1 MRKLLLAFTAIFIF
15 LAAAQPVLAQT
26 DTPPAGPVYIVQQGD
41 TLWDIAYRFNITFDE
56 LVAANPDIDPDFIP
70 VGQQL
75 VIPGLEGISGVL
87 TTEVVAL
94 GDTFR
99 SLSRRYQVSTDI
111 LQRLN
116 RIVSPTELYAGVSL
130 VVPVTD
136 ESAALK
142 GRLSLEAGE
151 TMLELAARQ
160 NANPWTLANVNET
173 GAPGRTLPKDIL
185 YTKNETPEFQASGL
199 PPAFRSIEVSP
210 LPLVQGMTIEI
221 TVATPAE
228 SLTGTLVDY
237 PLHFLPAADGKQI
250 ALQGIHA
257 MLEPGLYPL
266 TLTAT
271 LSDDSQQSFEQMVLV
286 ASGFYPDDPDLYI
299 LDASTIDVE
308 VSDAE
313 FAQVLE
319 ITSKVTPKRYWQGLF
334 TSPASLF
341 PNPECYTSPFGNRR
355 TYKTLEGETKLLSFH
370 SGQDFCGGTGLPITA
385 AAPGVVV
392 FAGPLTVRGN
402 ATIIDH
408 GWGIFSGYYHQSEI
422 LVSVGDQVESGQV
435 IGYVGATGRVTGAHL
450 HWEVWANGIQVNPL
464 TWLKQEFP

>member
-1 MRKLLLAFTAIFIF
+1 MRKFIPI
-15 LAAAQPVLAQT
+15 LTTILVLIAAVQPAAAQT
-26 DTPPAGPVYIVQQGD
+26 DVPPSGPVYITQQGD
-41 TLWDIAYRFNITFDE
+41 TLWDIAYRFNITFDD
-56 LVAANPDIDPDFIP
+56 LLAANPDIDPDFIS

-75 VIPGLEGISGVL
+75 VIPGLDGITGVL
-87 TTEVVAL
+87 TTEIVAL

-99 SLSRRYQVSTDI
+99 SLSRQYQISTDI

-130 VVPVTD
+130 VIPVT
-136 ESAALK
+136 EKSAALK
-142 GRLSLEAGE
+142 GRVSLKPGE
-151 TMLELAARQ
+151 TFLELAARQ
-160 NANPWTLANVNET
+160 NANPWALSDINGT
-173 GAPGRTLPKDIL
+173 GAPGRTLPQDIL
-185 YTKNETPEFQASGL
+185 YTWNETKETQANGL
-199 PPAFRSIEVSP
+199 PSAFQSIEISP
-210 LPLVQGMTIEI
+210 LPLVQGMTTEI
-221 TVATPAE
+221 TVSAQAQ
-228 SLTGTLVDY
+228 SLSGTVVDY
-237 PLHFLPAADGKQI
+237 PLHFFATPDGKQI
-250 ALQGIHA
+250 ALQGVHA

-266 TLTAT
+266 TLTAA
-271 LSDDSQQSFEQMVLV
+271 LADGSQQSFEQMILV

-299 LDASTIDVE
+299 MDAATIDTT

-319 ITSKVTPKRYWQGLF
+319 ITTRVSADRHWQGLF

-341 PNPECYTSPFGNRR
+341 LEPECYTSRFGNRR

-385 AAPGVVV
+385 SARGVVV

-422 LVSVGDQVESGQV
+422 LVSVGEQVEPGQL
-435 IGYVGATGRVTGAHL
+435 IGYVGATGRVTGGHL
-450 HWEVWANGIQVNPL
+450 HWEIWANGIQVNPL
-464 TWLKQEFP
+464 TWLEKEFP

>member
-1 MRKLLLAFTAIFIF
+1 MRKLLLVFIV
-15 LAAAQPVLAQT
+15 LALIIAAQPAAAQT
-26 DTPPAGPVYIVQQGD
+26 ETPPAGPVYIIQTGD
-41 TLWDIAYRFNITFDE
+41 TLWDIANRFNITFDD
-56 LVAANPDIDPDFIP
+56 LLAANPDIDPDFIS
-70 VGQQL
+70 VGQEL
-75 VIPGLEGISGVL
+75 IIPGLEGITGVL

-99 SLSRRYQVSTDI
+99 SLGRHYQVSTDI

-142 GRLSLEAGE
+142 GRVSLGAGE

-160 NANPWTLANVNET
+160 NANPWTLAEVNET
-173 GAPGRTLPKDIL
+173 GAPGRALPKDIL
-185 YTKNETPEFQASGL
+185 YTRNETPETQASGL
-199 PPAFRSIEVSP
+199 PPAFQSVEVSP
-210 LPLVQGMTIEI
+210 LPLVQGMTTEI
-221 TVATPAE
+221 TVTTPAHT
-228 SLTGTLVDY
+228 LTGMVVDT
-237 PLHFLPAADGKQI
+237 PLHFFATGDGKQT
-250 ALQGIHA
+250 ALQGVHA

-271 LSDDSQQSFEQMVLV
+271 LPDGSQQSFEQMVLV

-299 LDASTIDVE
+299 LDASTIDTE

-319 ITSKVTPKRYWQGLF
+319 ITSQTSPTRYWQGLF

-341 PNPECYTSPFGNRR
+341 PEPECYTSRFGNRR
-355 TYKTLEGETKLLSFH
+355 TYKTVEGETKLLSFH

-385 AAPGVVV
+385 TAPGVVV

-408 GWGIFSGYYHQSEI
+408 GWGIFTGYYHQSEI
-422 LVSVGDQVESGQV
+422 LVSVGDQVEPGQL
-435 IGYVGATGRVTGAHL
+435 IGYVGATGRVTGGHL

-464 TWLKQEFP
+464 TWLEKEFP

>member
-1 MRKLLLAFTAIFIF
+1 MRKLSLTLTAILVFITAF
-15 LAAAQPVLAQT
+15 QPVSAQT
-26 DTPPAGPVYIVQQGD
+26 ATPPAGPVYIIQEGD
-41 TLWDIAYRFNITFDE
+41 TLWEIAYRFNITFDE
-56 LVAANPDIDPDFIP
+56 LVAANPDIDPDFIS

-75 VIPGLEGISGVL
+75 VIPGLEGITGVL

-94 GDTFR
+94 GETFR

-142 GRLSLEAGE
+142 GRVSLGSGE

-160 NANPWTLANVNET
+160 NANPWSLAGVNET

-185 YTKNETPEFQASGL
+185 YTWNETSDAQASGL
-199 PPAFRSIEVSP
+199 PPAFQSIEVSP
-210 LPLVQGMTIEI
+210 LPLVQGMTTEI
-221 TVATPAE
+221 IVATSAR

-237 PLHFLPAADGKQI
+237 PLQFFGLDAGKQV
-250 ALQGIHA
+250 ALQGVHA

-271 LSDDSQQSFEQMVLV
+271 LEDGSQQSFEQMVLV

-299 LDASTIDVE
+299 MDASTIDVE
-308 VSDAE
+308 VSDTE

-319 ITSKVTPKRYWQGLF
+319 IALKVTPERYWQGLF

-341 PNPECYTSPFGNRR
+341 PEPECYTSRFGNRR
-355 TYKTLEGETKLLSFH
+355 TYKTLEGETRLLSFH

-385 AAPGVVV
+385 AAPGMVV

-408 GWGIFSGYYHQSEI
+408 GWGIFTGYYHQSEI
-422 LVSVGDQVESGQV
+422 LVSVGEQVESGQL
-435 IGYVGATGRVTGAHL
+435 IGYVGATGRVTGGHL
-450 HWEVWANGIQVNPL
+450 HWEVWVNGIQVNPL
-464 TWLKQEFP
+464 TWLEQQFP